1 MIRGLGD
8 YKKEEKK
15 GKKTESYAGGQH
27 SGMAVENDDIES
39 IVQKARNA
47 GGADD
52 LPRASDGKPKTEL
65 RIKLYSNGF

>member
-15 GKKTESYAGGQH
+15 GKKTESYAGGEK
-27 SGMAVENDDIES
+27 SGIAVENDDIES
-39 IVQKARNA
+39 IVQKARTA
-47 GGADD
+47 GRSDD
-52 LPRASDGKPKTEL
+52 LEKDKSGKPKTEL